1 MNDLGQKIACLR
13 KEKKLS
19 QEELAEKLDVSRQAI
34 SKWERNESLPDVYN
48 LVNIADALDVSLDLL
63 IHKEKQASENR
74 FQKIPLL
81 LMGIPIFLFSMAW
94 IYGLFIILGTSIGLI
109 ISFFDLSN
117 VFEDVYTRMFI
128 AIFGSVLLYIYLTCY
143 KNMFTANKVY
153 KSYAGFLIINA
164 MLLVGHVLVLAF
176 VYLNSFSTI
185 FLYILVL
192 LILISGIVGV
202 LLYDVKKEEKE
213 RYPKF
218 NMIYKKFDKPL
229 KIIYIV
235 MFMFTLISIFQ
246 QEVLI
251 TKYGYVDEMT
261 LISDDFT
268 ENMFFLKTY
277 NQEERDALG
286 NTGSINVTRKF
297 HVELEEEPMIKVYVE
312 GKLFI
317 EGKMTDQGNQ
327 LYRFNLDQIESKIP
341 LLIIDEH
348 SSNNHLDIQIEIYW
362 VFNGQEM
369 KSIEDIEYSHYQ
381 ISYDYENAW
390 IWSINKYKE
399 ENIIIR

>member
-1 MNDLGQKIACLR
+1 MNDLGQKIASLR

>member
-164 MLLVGHVLVLAF
+164 MLLVGHLLVLAF

>member
-19 QEELAEKLDVSRQAI
+19 QEELAEKLGVSRQAI

-164 MLLVGHVLVLAF
+164 MLLVGHLLVLAF

>member
-19 QEELAEKLDVSRQAI
+19 QEELAEKLGVSRQAI

-164 MLLVGHVLVLAF
+164 MLLVGHLLVLAF

-251 TKYGYVDEMT
+251 TKYEYVDKMT
-261 LISDDFT
+261 LVSSDSI
-268 ENMFFLKTY
+268 ENMFFLNIYDTY
-277 NQEERDALG
+277 ERDQLG
-286 NTGSINVTRKF
+286 NHGSINITRKF
-297 HVELEEEPMIKVYVE
+297 HVTLEEKPIIKVYVE
-312 GKLFI
+312 DKLFI
-317 EGKMTDQGNQ
+317 EGEMTYQGNQ
-327 LYRFNLDQIESKIP
+327 LYRFKIDQIESQIP
-341 LLIIDEH
+341 MLIVDTNT
-348 SSNNHLDIQIEIYW
+348 SNEYLDIKIEIYW
-362 VFNGQEM
+362 VFNDQEM
-369 KSIEDIEYSHYQ
+369 KSVEDIEYSHYQ
-381 ISYDYENAW
+381 ISYEYDNAW
-390 IWSINKYKE
+390 IWMIHKYKE
-399 ENIIIR
+399 ENITIR